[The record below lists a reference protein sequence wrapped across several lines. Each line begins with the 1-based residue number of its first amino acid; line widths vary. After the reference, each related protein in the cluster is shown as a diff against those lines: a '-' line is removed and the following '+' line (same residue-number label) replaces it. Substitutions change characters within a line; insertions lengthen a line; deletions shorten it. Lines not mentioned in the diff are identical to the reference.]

1 MFGPIEVNFNS
12 DKTVQRR
19 GWTAAVN
26 VYNCNYPHLEDKSWQ
41 AKEKKH
47 KKEKN
52 IITTVVPTVTTTT
65 TTIATTT
72 TMPFIAPLPT
82 TVLTTIP
89 KTAKPMTTVPITV
102 TSLPS
107 SIVTTSTETYTT
119 TVPFIATTVATTTTD
134 LPISNYP
141 TTSSTTLAVS
151 DKVIE
156 DNVEYSRSMHK
167 KLEESFDQLED
178 RLSVTLNRLQSWARN
193 ITDDRQII
201 RPIDVQILETSA
213 TDFNKDS
220 TDIIKHFDK

>member
-52 IITTVVPTVTTTT
+52 IITTLPVVPTVTTTT

-82 TVLTTIP
+82 TVFTTIP
-89 KTAKPMTTVPITV
+89 KTATTPKTV

-107 SIVTTSTETYTT
+107 TSIVTTSTEIYTT

-134 LPISNYP
+134 LPTSNYP
-141 TTSSTTLAVS
+141 TTTSTTLAVS